1 MKHSLNR
8 NFAINLPAS
17 AIEFDKNETSPSDR
31 NRRLGEI
38 LSGTDVGTW
47 EWNVQTGETHF
58 NERWAEMVGYTLEE
72 LAPVSIQTWLNLVH
86 PSDIEKSN
94 TLLQRNFSGE
104 LNFYEC
110 ELRMLH
116 KNNYWVWVLD
126 RGKVVEWTDD
136 GRPLRM
142 AGTHYDITQKK
153 HIQNELETNQ
163 ARLNAIFDN
172 VEEGIITSDENGTI
186 ETINNGANVILGYE
200 NDELIGMNLKE
211 VMLPP
216 TVYQH
221 MQNMPAF
228 LNSGQLDAISKNRK
242 LTATKKDGSVIPVEF
257 RSSMVTVQSA
267 TLYVSILRELNELKA
282 QRNFAETIL
291 SKNAAVILTLDI
303 DAKVQTA
310 SDAWSEQFGYTL
322 EETIRRDFTTFMTPD
337 SAEQYQCCEKSH
349 EPSHRCNERMVQTL
363 DLLTKGLRK
372 RTVELHSAID
382 HSSDQIHKIITIIDV
397 TETVRQRK
405 ALTNLAERDELTRL
419 YSRRGFY
426 KYMSDGVRTSD
437 MAMLLLDIDHFKGIN
452 DAFGHLIGD
461 EYLKKIALKLNS
473 IIGKDGLAA
482 RFGGEEFLLTFPAKN
497 WEEVHRVAE
506 KARRTVEQFTLK
518 TSNGPI
524 MRTVSSGASLLPVEG
539 QVSQALGMADMALG
553 HAKISGRNQA
563 VIADEK
569 FINWLEQAGKLIPL
583 EEVRK
588 ALENDEFELWLQPV
602 INLENKSTMG
612 YEALMRWR
620 RPDGQ
625 VLLPNVFLDKLQSV
639 TKEPRYAKFRS
650 KILRNLFTEIDFSPS
665 FFVSL
670 NVRME
675 DLGFENAADNL
686 VSIIGCDDEEKK
698 SIVLEIS
705 EDAWCHRS
713 DMETVIEQIKIL
725 RKQGF
730 KIALDDFGKASS
742 NLLRLTKL
750 PIDIVKL
757 DKSLITDVGR
767 DHKSRLAVRG
777 ISSIAKE
784 MGMTVIA
791 EGVETK
797 EQARYLCEQEITSH
811 QGFLYSKAKHFKDV
825 FEKAITLEP
834 DMA

>member
-1 MKHSLNR
+1 M
-8 NFAINLPAS
+8 
-17 AIEFDKNETSPSDR
+17 
-31 NRRLGEI
+31 
-38 LSGTDVGTW
+38 
-47 EWNVQTGETHF
+47 
-58 NERWAEMVGYTLEE
+58 
-72 LAPVSIQTWLNLVH
+72 
-86 PSDIEKSN
+86 
-94 TLLQRNFSGE
+94 
-104 LNFYEC
+104 
-110 ELRMLH
+110 
-116 KNNYWVWVLD
+116 
-126 RGKVVEWTDD
+126 
-136 GRPLRM
+136 
-142 AGTHYDITQKK
+142 
-153 HIQNELETNQ
+153 
-163 ARLNAIFDN
+163 
-172 VEEGIITSDENGTI
+172 
-186 ETINNGANVILGYE
+186 
-200 NDELIGMNLKE
+200 
-211 VMLPP
+211 
-216 TVYQH
+216 
-221 MQNMPAF
+221 
-228 LNSGQLDAISKNRK
+228 
-242 LTATKKDGSVIPVEF
+242 
-257 RSSMVTVQSA
+257 
-267 TLYVSILRELNELKA
+267 
-282 QRNFAETIL
+282 
-291 SKNAAVILTLDI
+291 
-303 DAKVQTA
+303 
-310 SDAWSEQFGYTL
+310 
-322 EETIRRDFTTFMTPD
+322 
-337 SAEQYQCCEKSH
+337 
-349 EPSHRCNERMVQTL
+349 
-363 DLLTKGLRK
+363 
-372 RTVELHSAID
+372 
-382 HSSDQIHKIITIIDV
+382 
-397 TETVRQRK
+397 
-405 ALTNLAERDELTRL
+405 
-419 YSRRGFY
+419 
-426 KYMSDGVRTSD
+426 
-437 MAMLLLDIDHFKGIN
+437 
-452 DAFGHLIGD
+452 
-461 EYLKKIALKLNS
+461 
-473 IIGKDGLAA
+473 
-482 RFGGEEFLLTFPAKN
+482 LTFPAKN

-524 MRTVSSGASLLPVEG
+524 MRTVSSGAALLPVEG
-539 QVSQALGMADMALG
+539 KVSQALGMADMALG
-553 HAKISGRNQA
+553 HAKIAGRNQA
-563 VIADEK
+563 VIADDR
-569 FINWLEQAGKLIPL
+569 FINWLEQAGKLITL

-602 INLENKSTMG
+602 INLETKSTMG

-650 KILRNLFTEIDFSPS
+650 KILRNLFTQIDFSPS

-797 EQARYLCEQEITSH
+797 EQARYLCEQDITSH
-811 QGFLYSKAKHFKDV
+811 QGFLYSKAKHCKDV